1 MGRQR
6 TIASIDAEIIK
17 TEIEL
22 AKIQEKYDKLSDELR
37 KLQEQRRA
45 QEAKLILDAY
55 GKSGKS
61 FRELMIF
68 LGA

>member
-17 TEIEL
+17 TETEL
-22 AKIQEKYDKLSDELR
+22 AKVQEKYDKLSAELQ
-37 KLQEQRRA
+37 KLQEQRCT

-55 GKSGKS
+55 GKSSKS